1 MLNSKKKKK
10 KVLSLLCVRSTEA
23 EMFCI
28 GAYGIYKWSDQLLV
42 DVNPTENRIQ
52 GSGNK
57 PTAHR
62 HGPLI
67 FEGSLDEDVAEMAW
81 NEKKKMATY

>member
-1 MLNSKKKKK
+1 M
-10 KVLSLLCVRSTEA
+10 
-23 EMFCI
+23 
-28 GAYGIYKWSDQLLV
+28 

-67 FEGSLDEDVAEMAW
+67 FGGSLDEDMAEMAW